1 MRSGFLL
8 VAANACLC
16 LSLTL
21 QARVL
26 DDATQH
32 GADQVGKAPP
42 DHMERRFNNP
52 EESAKS
58 FDDPARDAWQMPER
72 VIDALGLTTGQ
83 TVADLGAGTGYFT
96 VRLARSKAAPL
107 VYAVD
112 VEAAM
117 VKYVRE
123 RAAKEGLK
131 NVVAVQASADRANLP
146 APVDLVLIVDTY
158 RHLPS
163 RVAYFS
169 ELRKMLKPSARLA
182 IIDYRKGAPGGPP
195 DEFRYTPAQI
205 GAELAQAGFTLETQH
220 DFLPQQLFLIFRMAP
235 R

>member
-1 MRSGFLL
+1 L
-8 VAANACLC
+8 NH
-16 LSLTL
+16 
-21 QARVL
+21 
-26 DDATQH
+26 ATPQ
-32 GADQVGKAPP
+32 GADQAGKAPP
-42 DHMERRFNNP
+42 AHVEHRFDNP

-58 FDDPARDAWQMPER
+58 FDDPARDGWQMPER

-117 VKYVRE
+117 VTYVRE

-158 RHLPS
+158 HHLPS

-220 DFLPQQLFLIFRMAP
+220 EFLPQQLFLIFRMAT

>member
-1 MRSGFLL
+1 
-8 VAANACLC
+8 
-16 LSLTL
+16 
-21 QARVL
+21 VL

-72 VIDALGLTTGQ
+72 VIDALRLTTGQ

-112 VEAAM
+112 VEEAM
-117 VKYVRE
+117 VTYIRE

-158 RHLPS
+158 HHLPN